1 MVKYCKIFFLFS
13 LQGLGKTLQT
23 ISFLSYL
30 TFERGV
36 AGPSLVVVPL
46 SVVSSWMLEFSRWA
60 PQLRVVR
67 FHTND
72 VDERRRLRQE
82 VGEWAPRVSGVH
94 QRSG

>member
-1 MVKYCKIFFLFS
+1 
-13 LQGLGKTLQT
+13 LGKTLQT

-36 AGPSLVVVPL
+36 VGPSLVVVPL

-60 PQLRVVR
+60 PRLRVVR

-82 VGEWAPRVSGVH
+82 VRGVAY
-94 QRSG
+94 RRLARCRRIISSLANRLACA